1 MRINNSNSSYKNDLM
16 SNDNREDYNPYTQL
30 DSKKSDQS
38 LSSPVRTNQE
48 NVPPALVPPDQ
59 IKVEMP
65 RKVVYDFTKKSYNA
79 KLVEDGVFDRFIY
92 EDRCDSKIEQG
103 DLEKL

>member
-1 MRINNSNSSYKNDLM
+1 
-16 SNDNREDYNPYTQL
+16 
-30 DSKKSDQS
+30 
-38 LSSPVRTNQE
+38 
-48 NVPPALVPPDQ
+48 
-59 IKVEMP
+59 MP

-79 KLVEDGVFDRFIY
+79 KLVEDGVFDRFIF